1 MKISSGSSN
10 LVGRSPKIEEAF
22 FDAFGISFVE
32 AIPPCPLQIRYRK
45 IEKKYYIHKMV
56 YACVHEHQPL
66 NAKLRRF

>member
-45 IEKKYYIHKMV
+45 IEKNITYIKWFMHV
-56 YACVHEHQPL
+56 YMSINL
-66 NAKLRRF
+66 